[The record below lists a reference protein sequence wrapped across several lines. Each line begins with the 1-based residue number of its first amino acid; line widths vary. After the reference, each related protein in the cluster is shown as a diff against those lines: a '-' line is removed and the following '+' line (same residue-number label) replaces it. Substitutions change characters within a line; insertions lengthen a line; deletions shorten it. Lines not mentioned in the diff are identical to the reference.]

1 MEKEKIKKKIA
12 ELFNVNPQLTNAS
25 FDIFIQKLAEEL
37 SSGEAFSIPGLGIF
51 QKKNDNVLHFIDP
64 LQEEND
70 KLFVK
75 IEVPQTVQK
84 QFDLDETEL
93 DGGVGSDVIDLTDEN
108 QLTELETLETEINE
122 KIKTFE
128 KLKDFD
134 PYALITSEEVESQET
149 EAEISAEFEGENIH
163 EAANELDEDLQK
175 ELEEQL
181 LEEIEDDLKAEISE
195 NSNETKDELEEEP
208 NEETPQEETEIP
220 GNERQDAA
228 YENGENTNK
237 ENEEEINEL
246 EETIEEE
253 KIEEKEEEV
262 KETREDDFMSEE
274 ELQNAF
280 DDLDDEPSEEEERKN
295 EEEKDKDEEGSNKK
309 GKKKSL
315 FSFLKKGKKKN
326 KKDKKEKKSKKE
338 KKKKDKSKE
347 KEQKKEKDENGE
359 GEEGKKKIS
368 KKLLIIL
375 IAVFVLIT
383 AGGVYYFFFMGEETH
398 EEQVSEE
405 HGKQKHEAEGE
416 HGGGHGGE
424 HGKESIEDSL
434 RRHRK
439 HPLTPEE
446 IGETKEAEAK
456 YSVDINQP
464 EKSTNETYLLP
475 PEADLEDPLITKEF
489 PNEKRITHTIYEND
503 GKYMVQISSWK
514 RSSRARK
521 IVYKLRRAG
530 YNAFIVKAY
539 LPALGGT
546 WYRVSIGFFNTLKD
560 AEEFIKK
567 KKYFHVR

>member
-1 MEKEKIKKKIA
+1 MDKGKIKEKFA

-25 FDIFIQKLAEEL
+25 FDIFIRKVAEEL
-37 SSGEAFSIPGLGIF
+37 DDGEAFSVPGLGIF

-75 IEVPQTVQK
+75 IDVPQAVQN
-84 QFDLDETEL
+84 QFDLDEDEF
-93 DGGVGSDVIDLTDEN
+93 DVGVESDVIDLTDEN
-108 QLTELETLETEINE
+108 QLAELETLETEINE

-134 PYALITSEEVESQET
+134 PYALIASEEVESQET
-149 EAEISAEFEGENIH
+149 ETEAESDNEYEGENIH

-181 LEEIEDDLKAEISE
+181 FDDLE
-195 NSNETKDELEEEP
+195 NDLSDELSDELNSEEEP
-208 NEETPQEETEIP
+208 HEEKQEEIFDTV
-220 GNERQDAA
+220 
-228 YENGENTNK
+228 
-237 ENEEEINEL
+237 EEP
-246 EETIEEE
+246 EE
-253 KIEEKEEEV
+253 KIEEIKEEENENEETAAEQPV
-262 KETREDDFMSEE
+262 EEETREDEIMSEE
-274 ELQNAF
+274 ELQSAF
-280 DDLDDEPSEEEERKN
+280 DDLDDEPSEEKEEERKN

-315 FSFLKKGKKKN
+315 FSFLKKGKKKD

-338 KKKKDKSKE
+338 KKKKDKSKG
-347 KEQKKEKDENGE
+347 KEQKEKDENGE
-359 GEEGKKKIS
+359 SAEGKKKIS

-405 HGKQKHEAEGE
+405 HGKEHKSEGE
-416 HGGGHGGE
+416 HGGE

-434 RRHRK
+434 WKHRK
-439 HPLTPEE
+439 RPLTPEE
-446 IGETKEAEAK
+446 IGETHHPEAK
-456 YSVDINQP
+456 YSVDINHP

-475 PEADLEDPLITKEF
+475 PEADLEDPLIIKEF
-489 PNEKRITHTIYEND
+489 PHEKKITHTIYEND

-514 RSSRARK
+514 RSSRAQK

-546 WYRVSIGFFNTLKD
+546 WYRVRIGFFNTLKE
-560 AEEFIKK
+560 AEEFLKK
-567 KKYFHVR
+567 KEYLHVR